1 MSIRQKDATCTSQ
14 TLINSSKSV
23 LNERTNFD
31 LLFKLIKDNNIFDT
45 IKSFL
50 NSNVTLQFGFCD
62 FTLLHCAALY
72 NSDCNIINGLLD
84 FGSDINAT
92 DKLVGATSLLHAAA
106 MNSLSIVRTL
116 FDHGS
121 DLNARD
127 NNGADI
133 LSYAAVNWEYGSQII
148 SFCAQQGAYVH
159 GWDNEGAMPLAY
171 AVRARAPLSTV
182 KALVR
187 TGVDPLTADI
197 NGVTPVLWAAA
208 NGDEDTI
215 AYLREHGAGPD
226 EKQKAAVKRRL
237 RKAKE
242 GIHFQ

>member
-1 MSIRQKDATCTSQ
+1 MSIRHKGTTCTAR

-31 LLFKLIKDNNIFDT
+31 LLFKLIKDNNSFDT

-50 NSNVTLQFGFCD
+50 N
-62 FTLLHCAALY
+62 
-72 NSDCNIINGLLD
+72 
-84 FGSDINAT
+84 
-92 DKLVGATSLLHAAA
+92 
-106 MNSLSIVRTL
+106 
-116 FDHGS
+116 
-121 DLNARD
+121 
-127 NNGADI
+127 
-133 LSYAAVNWEYGSQII
+133 
-148 SFCAQQGAYVH
+148 
-159 GWDNEGAMPLAY
+159 GWDNEGATPLAY
-171 AVRARAPLSTV
+171 AVRVRAPLSTV

-187 TGVDPLTADI
+187 AGVDPLTADI

-226 EKQKAAVKRRL
+226 EKQKAAVKRLL

-242 GIHFQ
+242 GKYFQ

>member
-133 LSYAAVNWEYGSQII
+133 LSYA
-148 SFCAQQGAYVH
+148 YVH
-159 GWDNEGAMPLAY
+159 GWDNEGATPLAY

-226 EKQKAAVKRRL
+226 EKQKAAVKRLL

>member
-1 MSIRQKDATCTSQ
+1 M
-14 TLINSSKSV
+14 
-23 LNERTNFD
+23 
-31 LLFKLIKDNNIFDT
+31 
-45 IKSFL
+45 
-50 NSNVTLQFGFCD
+50 
-62 FTLLHCAALY
+62 
-72 NSDCNIINGLLD
+72 LD

-159 GWDNEGAMPLAY
+159 GWDNEGATPLAY

-187 TGVDPLTADI
+187 TGVDPLT
-197 NGVTPVLWAAA
+197 G
-208 NGDEDTI
+208 
-215 AYLREHGAGPD
+215 
-226 EKQKAAVKRRL
+226 
-237 RKAKE
+237 
-242 GIHFQ
+242 

>member
-1 MSIRQKDATCTSQ
+1 MAQIYSVMRPSIGNMVR
-14 TLINSSKSV
+14 KSFHFV
-23 LNERTNFD
+23 LN
-31 LLFKLIKDNNIFDT
+31 K
-45 IKSFL
+45 
-50 NSNVTLQFGFCD
+50 VP
-62 FTLLHCAALY
+62 
-72 NSDCNIINGLLD
+72 
-84 FGSDINAT
+84 
-92 DKLVGATSLLHAAA
+92 
-106 MNSLSIVRTL
+106 M
-116 FDHGS
+116 
-121 DLNARD
+121 
-127 NNGADI
+127 
-133 LSYAAVNWEYGSQII
+133 
-148 SFCAQQGAYVH
+148 
-159 GWDNEGAMPLAY
+159 LAY

-226 EKQKAAVKRRL
+226 EKQKAAVKRLL